1 MVISNKIN
9 RLLQYRSVLIK
20 LKDLGFE
27 TVFSYTLGEEA
38 GVTAEQ
44 VRKDFSKFNIKGN
57 KKGGY
62 NIDELLDTFDNIFRK
77 DELHKVILVGIG
89 NIGIAILQYKGFRK
103 NMIEIVAG
111 FDIDPVKYKK
121 KYMIPVYPMERI
133 EEIIHDHRVKTV
145 IIAVP
150 EIVAQEVC
158 SRLVNIGINSIL
170 NISPAIL
177 KAPSHVVIHNI
188 QIGNALESLIY
199 QTTNLDQ

>member
-1 MVISNKIN
+1 
-9 RLLQYRSVLIK
+9 
-20 LKDLGFE
+20 
-27 TVFSYTLGEEA
+27 
-38 GVTAEQ
+38 
-44 VRKDFSKFNIKGN
+44 
-57 KKGGY
+57 
-62 NIDELLDTFDNIFRK
+62 
-77 DELHKVILVGIG
+77 
-89 NIGIAILQYKGFRK
+89 
-103 NMIEIVAG
+103 
-111 FDIDPVKYKK
+111 
-121 KYMIPVYPMERI
+121 MIPVYPMERI